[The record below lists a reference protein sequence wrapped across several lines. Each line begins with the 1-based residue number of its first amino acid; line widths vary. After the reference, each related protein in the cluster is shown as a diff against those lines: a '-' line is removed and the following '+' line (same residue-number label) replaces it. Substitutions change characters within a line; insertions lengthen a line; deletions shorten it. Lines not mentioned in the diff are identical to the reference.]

1 MKDFTRPVQQSLLN
15 IVEKNRSNLFAW
27 RGQFSPQLIETLLD
41 AYCPPGAIVID
52 PFAGSGTVLY
62 EAATMG
68 LTVYGFEI
76 NPSAWIFSKVYEFAN
91 MPHAPR
97 EMAIK
102 ELHNKIKDEFPVLIF
117 SDDHLPADVV
127 KQKIMN
133 IEESISDSAKILC
146 NALIVTLDIYNNKV
160 HGDFVQGKFQALAE
174 LVRRLPYSERQVKAD
189 LHDARALPLKSQSI
203 DFAITSPPYINVFN
217 YHQNYRR
224 SVETLGWDLLRVARS
239 EIGSNRANR
248 GNRFYTVVQYCI
260 DIAKAMQELARVLKP
275 EGRAVFIV
283 GHESRVLGTPFY
295 NAEIVERIALRTGF
309 FDIPL
314 RQQRVF
320 TNRFGE
326 AIREDILNL
335 CKKSYSSDENIATS
349 VGRAA
354 AQDALKKASQVVPK
368 KNCEDLLAAMAQINS
383 INGTPIFNGTRYA
396 DYQTRDSVMMVK
408 EENVT
413 QMNEETPKMPT
424 PHLDKLNA
432 LLKNRRLPAADKPR
446 LQEALQRY
454 HEWIKELESVKAGQ
468 KSTVQKLVDATNR
481 YKAFVELNLIFDS
494 PGDFLYR
501 QKGQLKLDNTILEE
515 FLPQLF
521 FRGLNLKDSS
531 FELGPNNT
539 FAGLSFGSSIA
550 NPGSGGRP
558 ILRTKD
564 QDFILGKRLYM
575 MTSFN
580 KDFHDAERVEAH
592 LGYVCAECK
601 TNLDK
606 TMYQEAV
613 ATSRDLKIAVP
624 SSLYF
629 LVCEFLDMTP
639 VSITPTHIDDVLIAR
654 KAKRM
659 SSNVRQEYRS
669 AKERRANREEFAQ
682 FVESSK
688 YYADVFQ
695 RMIDKVQRMIDDT
708 NPEVG
713 TVLKRGHF

>member
-1 MKDFTRPVQQSLLN
+1 MKDFTRPVPQAMLN
-15 IVEKNRSNLFAW
+15 IVDKNRSNLFAW
-27 RGQFSPQLIETLLD
+27 RGQFSPQLIESLLD
-41 AYCPPGAIVID
+41 AYCPPNAVVID

-68 LTVYGFEI
+68 LTAYGFEI

-91 MPHAPR
+91 VPPAAR
-97 EMAIK
+97 EVAVV
-102 ELHNKIKDEFPVLIF
+102 ELHNKLKDEFPVLIF
-117 SDDHLPADVV
+117 SDDYLTADVV

-133 IEESISDSAKILC
+133 IEELISDSAKILC
-146 NALIVTLDIYNNKV
+146 NALIVTLDIYNSKV
-160 HGDFVQGKFQALAE
+160 SGDFVQSKFQTLAD

-189 LHDARALPLKSQSI
+189 LHDARALPLNSQSI

-260 DIAKAMQELARVLKP
+260 DIARAMQELARVLKP

-283 GHESRVLGTPFY
+283 GHESKVLGAPFC
-295 NAEIVERIALRTGF
+295 NAEIVEQIALRTGF

-335 CKKSYSSDENIATS
+335 YKKSYSSDENIATS
-349 VGRAA
+349 VGRAVA
-354 AQDALKKASQVVPK
+354 HDALKKASQIVPK
-368 KNCEDLLAAMAQINS
+368 KNREDLLEAIAQINS
-383 INGTPIFNGTRYA
+383 I
-396 DYQTRDSVMMVK
+396 
-408 EENVT
+408 
-413 QMNEETPKMPT
+413 NEETPKMPT

-446 LQEALQRY
+446 LQEALKRY
-454 HEWIKELESVKAGQ
+454 HEWIKELEAIKVGQ

-481 YKAFVELNLIFDS
+481 YKAFIELNLIFDS

-539 FAGLSFGSSIA
+539 FSGLSFGSSIA

-639 VSITPTHIDDVLIAR
+639 VSITPTHIDDVLIMR